1 MLSYN
6 ANFVQESWVTNTYYI
21 RQRISERI
29 AISDIVLGIAGIYA
43 SYSNWMKWELDKAAE
58 KGIPIIGVIP
68 RGQER
73 IFSIVSNR
81 AIEIVHCNTKTRKI
95 TSYF

>member
-1 MLSYN
+1 
-6 ANFVQESWVTNTYYI
+6 
-21 RQRISERI
+21 
-29 AISDIVLGIAGIYA
+29 
-43 SYSNWMKWELDKAAE
+43 MKWELDKAAE